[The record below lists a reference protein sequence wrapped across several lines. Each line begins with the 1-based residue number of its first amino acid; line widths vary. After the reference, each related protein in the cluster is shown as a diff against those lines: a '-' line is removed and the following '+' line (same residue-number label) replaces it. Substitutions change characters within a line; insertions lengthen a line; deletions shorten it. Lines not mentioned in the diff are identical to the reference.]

1 MNCDSLTPSRLLFPC
16 YPGVGASRNRYACAA
31 LWRPPPLLVCN
42 SLSDVSSFIPLPSL
56 HPDGVA
62 TAYAIDVEV
71 AGEGFTVLPHFE
83 AEETLVTF
91 SITTPSAVVEATIV
105 DGFGINFVISV
116 SVTEKGA
123 TDGLLGVWDG
133 DQSND
138 FLVGR
143 ARWMP
148 VVKSGRGW
156 GGVVCVVDNGLG
168 DSVFAK

>member
-1 MNCDSLTPSRLLFPC
+1 MTLLTSSHLSPPILPRCRRVSKSVR
-16 YPGVGASRNRYACAA
+16 VRCAFE
-31 LWRPPPLLVCN
+31 LVPLPICN
-42 SLSDVSSFIPLPSL
+42 HISDVSSFVPLPSL

-156 GGVVCVVDNGLG
+156 GGGVGVVDNGLG